1 MKKIFL
7 TLAIVLSGLTLFTSC
22 DSTDTD
28 NVSFTT
34 NYPVFEL
41 IGDEIIVVNVGGTF
55 EDPGV
60 IATENSVEIPYTS
73 SVKGLFQGGNAID
86 TNVSDIYTI
95 TYSATNQDG
104 FIGTT
109 TRTVIVSTNDD
120 LTMGLA
126 GLYTST
132 VTRNGVLTGQYTDME
147 YVLIWENTDGT
158 YEISDGIGGYYDL
171 GRGYG
176 VGYAATGA
184 IITVNDFATN
194 DFSYSA
200 FEVGGFG
207 GACVMSSL
215 TPNAANST
223 ISFSTEW
230 DAGYIFD
237 VVLTQVQF

>member
-7 TLAIVLSGLTLFTSC
+7 NVIIVFSTLVFFTSC
-22 DSTDTD
+22 EPTDTD

-41 IGDEIIVVNVGGTF
+41 IGDETMIIDVGGTF

-60 IATENSVEIPYTS
+60 IVTENGTEIPYST
-73 SVKGLFQGGNAID
+73 SVKGLFQGGNTID
-86 TNVSDIYTI
+86 TNISDIYTI
-95 TYSATNQDG
+95 TYSAINQDG
-104 FIGTT
+104 FAGNT
-109 TRTVIVSTNDD
+109 TRTVIVATNDD
-120 LTMGLA
+120 LATGLA

-147 YVLIWENTDGT
+147 YVLIWENPDGT

-176 VGYAATGA
+176 IGYAATGA
-184 IITVNDFATN
+184 VITVNDFATN
-194 DFSYSA
+194 NFSYSA

-215 TPNAANST
+215 APNAVNST

>member
-7 TLAIVLSGLTLFTSC
+7 TLTIVLTGLTFFTSC

-28 NVSFTT
+28 NVSFVT

-41 IGDEIIVVNVGGTF
+41 IGEETVVVDAGGTF

-60 IATENSVEIPYTS
+60 IVTENGVEIPYTS
-73 SVKGLFQGGNAID
+73 SVKGLFQGGSSLD

-104 FIGTT
+104 FSGTT

-120 LTMGLA
+120 LSLGLA

-147 YVLIWENTDGT
+147 YVLIWENPDGT
-158 YEISDGIGGYYDL
+158 YEISDGIGGYYDI

-184 IITVNDFATN
+184 VITVNDFATN
-194 DFSYSA
+194 NFSYSA

-207 GACVMSSL
+207 GACIMSAL

-237 VVLTQVQF
+237 VVLTQVQL